1 MALRPENLP
10 SDLALLA
17 ELALGLDAENESLR
31 AMIANLKGLIFG
43 ARSERLSVILAEQLP
58 LDLEDAASIAPP
70 PVNDDAAS
78 TNERA
83 RRPRAKSKRNI
94 GALPANL
101 PRHEVTIEPDTTVCP
116 CCAGKLHRIGEEA
129 SEALDRVSG
138 SAGSAHDPSQIR
150 LPELRGKGHSGESA
164 RAIDRGRHG
173 DDGARLPHRRR
184 QIRMAIDA
192 LPANANPCR
201 ARR

>member
-10 SDLALLA
+10 SDPALLA

-70 PVNDDAAS
+70 PANDDAAS

-101 PRHEVTIEPDTTVCP
+101 PRHVSLIMDGTGRWAESRHRPP
-116 CCAGKLHRIGEEA
+116 PAGFYFAIIPL
-129 SEALDRVSG
+129 
-138 SAGSAHDPSQIR
+138 
-150 LPELRGKGHSGESA
+150 A
-164 RAIDRGRHG
+164 RA
-173 DDGARLPHRRR
+173 
-184 QIRMAIDA
+184 
-192 LPANANPCR
+192 
-201 ARR
+201 